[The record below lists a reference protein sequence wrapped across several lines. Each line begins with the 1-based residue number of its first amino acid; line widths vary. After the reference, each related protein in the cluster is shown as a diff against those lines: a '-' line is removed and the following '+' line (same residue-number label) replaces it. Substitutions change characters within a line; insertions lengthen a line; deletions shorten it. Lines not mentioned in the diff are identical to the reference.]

1 MSGDCPDP
9 LVPVPPAPVV
19 PGTVILHEMVMEVAR
34 LSTILGLDGG
44 WGNVDG
50 SGVRWKMMLGL
61 VGFSTESEADH
72 EVSPLSELAVQ
83 V

>member
-1 MSGDCPDP
+1 
-9 LVPVPPAPVV
+9 
-19 PGTVILHEMVMEVAR
+19 MEVAR
-34 LSTILGLDGG
+34 RSTILGLEGG
-44 WGNVDG
+44 CGKVEG

-61 VGFSTESEADH
+61 VGFSTESDADH

>member
-1 MSGDCPDP
+1 
-9 LVPVPPAPVV
+9 
-19 PGTVILHEMVMEVAR
+19 MEVAR
-34 LSTILGLDGG
+34 LSTILGFDGG
-44 WGNVDG
+44 CGKVDG

-61 VGFSTESEADH
+61 VGFSTESDADH